1 MKALKLALIG
11 SAALAAASVS
21 ARADDLN
28 ALKAQIEAL
37 NARVASLETTPSVPA
52 GYQAVS
58 FTRGANGEHIISI
71 MPTADAPAATTITW
85 MAEIRAGVGTTRNTS
100 RIRTGAPPVAPA
112 TKATGTQ
119 SEYSTDVFD
128 RERLEGKFT
137 TDTSVGE
144 VGVDVSFL
152 ASANMAFFKANDGNG
167 AVTSDG
173 FSGWWKMTP
182 NLTLSGGTGG
192 SLAKNNYTFDATT
205 AGEYMTP
212 EAFGAITNNFNGDP
226 AFLRVAYADGP
237 IGLAIELED
246 SNNSAAAGDV
256 STLGVAAKATYKM
269 DVVGFDLSGGYWGN
283 ATGDAQWVVSG
294 GVGFTLNPITVDL
307 ALGTGHAWFGGTSTG
322 ATLYSGIVVPAA
334 GGYDYTR
341 ATGRIGL
348 ALGDSAVAEVG
359 VEHDFGTSVFD
370 SYAGATGYNAGVYY
384 SPVNKL
390 TIGLEGYYQ
399 TGGWADQSYTAD
411 LITIFKF

>member
-11 SAALAAASVS
+11 SAALAAATVS

-100 RIRTGAPPVAPA
+100 RIKTA
-112 TKATGTQ
+112 TKTSLVQ
-119 SEYSTDVFD
+119 SQYSTDVFD

-246 SNNSAAAGDV
+246 SNNALTDV

-283 ATGDAQWVVSG
+283 ASGDAAWVVSG
-294 GVGFTLNPITVDL
+294 GIGFTLNPITVDL
-307 ALGTGHAWFGGTSTG
+307 ALGTGHAWYAGNPAAGGTV
-322 ATLYSGIVVPAA
+322 YWSGVVDPGA

-390 TIGLEGYYQ
+390 TIGVEGYYQ